1 MSPRG
6 RSVVVIVPK
15 WRALFSKTQSSQKLI
30 LTPMSNDAT
39 AVSAAWRAPKKN
51 YRWTVQY
58 DKNCSIS
65 LCCIINNSQPMNA
78 LYFLHILSS
87 THFSRQSGWLLRIW
101 LSVRSAAGRCAHALD
116 RGIGKSGFHK
126 KPIMKNSALMSQ
138 ICRSAIFY
146 IKKEILSNPGAFIL
160 KNGSDPGD
168 FHNSAVS
175 LPSGRSHMYS
185 TTTLRTSPLIFSQPR
200 DIHATIVVRG
210 SGLPRGGCL
219 TKNLKPTLL

>member
-1 MSPRG
+1 MCKCCCDDYVMSPRG

-138 ICRSAIFY
+138 ICRSAIF
-146 IKKEILSNPGAFIL
+146 
-160 KNGSDPGD
+160 
-168 FHNSAVS
+168 
-175 LPSGRSHMYS
+175 
-185 TTTLRTSPLIFSQPR
+185 
-200 DIHATIVVRG
+200 
-210 SGLPRGGCL
+210 
-219 TKNLKPTLL
+219 